1 MCGALRNVWYRQMG
15 NVFEFVLMLV
25 VGSIL
30 LMTLIAGP
38 HL

>member
-1 MCGALRNVWYRQMG
+1 MSGALLNVWYSLMPSI
-15 NVFEFVLMLV
+15 VEFVLMLV

>member
-1 MCGALRNVWYRQMG
+1 MSGALRNVWYSLMG
-15 NVFEFVLMLV
+15 SIVEFVLMLV
-25 VGSIL
+25 VGAIL

>member
-1 MCGALRNVWYRQMG
+1 MSGALRNVWYSLMPSI
-15 NVFEFVLMLV
+15 VEFVLMLV

>member
-1 MCGALRNVWYRQMG
+1 MSGASQSVWCRQMG
-15 NVFEFVLMLV
+15 SVFEFVLMLV